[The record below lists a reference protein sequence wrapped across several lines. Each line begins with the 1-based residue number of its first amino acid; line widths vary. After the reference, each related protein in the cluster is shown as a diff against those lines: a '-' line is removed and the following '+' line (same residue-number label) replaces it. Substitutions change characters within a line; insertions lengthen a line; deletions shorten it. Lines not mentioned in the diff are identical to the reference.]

1 MNDGKYYLDDMK
13 SEQNVF
19 EEYPWMLCEYEKP
32 KKKKSKKKDKKK
44 KKHKSKKYK
53 TSKKE
58 MKMRLIEKAANVA
71 IDTTADIFRMHFK
84 KKYDC

>member
-1 MNDGKYYLDDMK
+1 
-13 SEQNVF
+13 
-19 EEYPWMLCEYEKP
+19 
-32 KKKKSKKKDKKK
+32 
-44 KKHKSKKYK
+44 
-53 TSKKE
+53 

>member
-1 MNDGKYYLDDMK
+1 MDNGKYNLDNMK
-13 SEQNVF
+13 LEQNVF

-32 KKKKSKKKDKKK
+32 KKKKNKKKDKKK

-58 MKMRLIEKAANVA
+58 MKMRLIEKVANVA
-71 IDTTADIFRMHFK
+71 LDTTADIVRMHFK

>member
-1 MNDGKYYLDDMK
+1 MESGKYCLDNMK
-13 SEQNVF
+13 SEQYVF

-44 KKHKSKKYK
+44 KKYKVKKHK

-58 MKMRLIEKAANVA
+58 IKMRLIEKAANVA
-71 IDTTADIFRMHFK
+71 IDTTADIFLMHFK